1 MVVSALSRAGRIII
15 GLSHAE
21 LAERAGLPIVT
32 IDQAGGIGSQVR
44 SGPQPSGPS
53 LRVKVCSS
61 SKEVKDPW
69 SDCAAQIPMTS
80 PSGQTS

>member
-32 IDQAGGIGSQVR
+32 IDQAGADREPGTFRAAAIRAILEGQGV
-44 SGPQPSGPS
+44 
-53 LRVKVCSS
+53 LFL
-61 SKEVKDPW
+61 KEVKDPG

-80 PSGQTS
+80 PCGQTS